1 MQRHRRHSLRFR
13 RVTYELRTS
22 PAQQAEDTRLDLG
35 EMRDSGNPQLLSLR
49 IRVSPHLSWLRFGYV
64 ILSSVG

>member
-1 MQRHRRHSLRFR
+1 MSCERPQLSRL
-13 RVTYELRTS
+13 
-22 PAQQAEDTRLDLG
+22 EDTRLDLG